1 MIIILLFD
9 HGTPAV
15 AKSWNQES
23 NIQALPFVTLCQP
36 IRNMVAMQSDLQI
49 CWNWSFCTHSACD
62 SVSSLRWIVDI
73 PPTEHFSVGVF
84 ISSLVAWAKVHW
96 LCLQKGEKAAQQ
108 IAWPKMYR
116 LPSLK
121 LKYRLKIDLPKRTFY
136 LHTYPSSG
144 ARLGEGTS
152 DHMAVHESQLN
163 GWLPIIDLTEVV
175 LPIIT
180 SFPIE
185 GGESSQIA
193 RVFRWALDGIC
204 HANCHLE
211 SCSEVPFPGFK
222 RPGIFWIM
230 IMG

>member
-1 MIIILLFD
+1 
-9 HGTPAV
+9 
-15 AKSWNQES
+15 
-23 NIQALPFVTLCQP
+23 
-36 IRNMVAMQSDLQI
+36 MQSDLQI
-49 CWNWSFCTHSACD
+49 SWNWSFCTHSACD

-73 PPTEHFSVGVF
+73 ASTEHFSVGVF

-116 LPSLK
+116 LSSLK
-121 LKYRLKIDLPKRTFY
+121 LKCRLKIDLPKRTFY

-144 ARLGEGTS
+144 ASFCLGEGTS

-163 GWLPIIDLTEVV
+163 GWLPIIDFTEVV

-193 RVFRWALDGIC
+193 RVFRWASDEIC
-204 HANCHLE
+204 QQIA
-211 SCSEVPFPGFK
+211 
-222 RPGIFWIM
+222 I
-230 IMG
+230 